1 MTCRWKPWR
10 EEVDEAVMQEKTSED
25 PGDSES
31 ETNRALRREVRKL
44 SEAVSKLELEDKR
57 QRGEKNK
64 CRRCLLSRCK
74 RGEGC
79 PANTRRCN
87 RCGKEGH
94 FSRSTLCKGERKV
107 QEENPLKQEMVAGV
121 IREGE
126 QDSRIRVS
134 LGITRQGA
142 SFGGGRISLLADTG
156 VRRTILN
163 LGDWEQLGRGELKET
178 RLKSRPYGTNNRKG
192 RSETKS

>member
-1 MTCRWKPWR
+1 MTCRWKPWL
-10 EEVDEAVMQEKTSED
+10 EEADESMTDVKKMSEASLD
-25 PGDSES
+25 GES
-31 ETNRALRREVRKL
+31 EYDRALRREVRRLKVAL
-44 SEAVSKLELEDKR
+44 SKLEDKR
-57 QRGEKNK
+57 LRGEKNK
-64 CRRCLLSRCK
+64 CSRCLLSRCNGGDK
-74 RGEGC
+74 C

-87 RCGKEGH
+87 RCRELGH
-94 FSRSTLCKGERKV
+94 YGRSTLCKGVRKV
-107 QEENPLKQEMVAGV
+107 QEDYPLKQEMVAGV

-178 RLKSRPYGTNNRKG
+178 KLKFRP
-192 RSETKS
+192 